1 MPGPDPGR
9 AGPLGA
15 FVSSYIERVV
25 NRQDLTA
32 LDEMVS
38 PGYTGRGPEWA
49 TTIDELRQFYI
60 DQIRDRPDWHIDIQE
75 TVEVGDS
82 VVVRALAG
90 GTVLVDG
97 VAQRKSL
104 EWLAH
109 YRVVAQRITEINLLA
124 VRGRESVFSEDPA
137 SGERGLD

>member
-1 MPGPDPGR
+1 MSGPDLGR
-9 AGPLGA
+9 AKPLGR

-38 PGYTGRGPEWA
+38 PQYTSRGPEWA
-49 TTIDELRQFYI
+49 TTLDELRQFYI

-75 TVEVGDS
+75 TVEVDDS
-82 VVVRALAG
+82 VIVRAFAG

-97 VAQRKSL
+97 IARRRRL
-104 EWLAH
+104 EWLTH
-109 YRVVAQRITEINLLA
+109 YRVVGQRITEINVLA
-124 VRGRESVFSEDPA
+124 FVPLAAE
-137 SGERGLD
+137 